1 MTRVLTIVL
10 TLIFVPLFIAPASSG
25 PVSKAGPPAQSVAAQ
40 KNSGLLHKAR
50 QCQQRIGPYATQNT
64 AWQYWRVAQ
73 GQGYGVS
80 NGVVPCRDQYGSR
93 GYCFFVFYSC

>member
-25 PVSKAGPPAQSVAAQ
+25 PVSKAGPPVQSVAAQ

-50 QCQQRIGPYATQNT
+50 QCQQRVGPYATQNT
-64 AWQYWRVAQ
+64 AWQDWRMAQ

-80 NGVVPCRDQYGSR
+80 NGVFVCWDQYGSR
-93 GYCFFVFYSC
+93 GYCFNVFYGC